1 MRLDTIKLRGL
12 GDTRMKIMKS
22 LLAAAV
28 ALAAVPALAQTA
40 PSDTIALVLE
50 KGVTMSVAQM
60 GITGD
65 VTYKPDGTFSGFDGQ
80 YEGTYKVDG
89 TKLCLTAPAVGQ
101 DNTCFDYPT
110 GQKSGDKFKITDPNV
125 GEIEITLK

>member
-1 MRLDTIKLRGL
+1 
-12 GDTRMKIMKS
+12 MKTKKS
-22 LLAAAV
+22 LLAAAAV
-28 ALAAVPALAQTA
+28 LIAAPAFAQTA

-65 VTYKPDGTFSGFDGQ
+65 VAYKPDGTFSGFDGQ

-89 TKLCLTAPAVGQ
+89 TKMCVTAPAVGQ
-101 DNTCFDYPT
+101 DNACWDYPA
-110 GQKSGDKFKITDPNV
+110 GKKSGDKFKITDANV
-125 GEIEITLK
+125 GEIEITIK

>member
-1 MRLDTIKLRGL
+1 
-12 GDTRMKIMKS
+12 MKITKS
-22 LLAAAV
+22 LLAAV
-28 ALAAVPALAQTA
+28 ALAATPAIAQTA
-40 PSDTIALVLE
+40 PSDTITLVLE

-60 GITGD
+60 GVTGD

-89 TKLCLTAPAVGQ
+89 TKLCFTSAAVGQ

-110 GQKSGDKFKITDPNV
+110 GQKSGDKFKITDPNI
-125 GEIEITLK
+125 GEIEITVK

>member
-1 MRLDTIKLRGL
+1 MKTI
-12 GDTRMKIMKS
+12 KS

-28 ALAAVPALAQTA
+28 ALAAVPAIAQTA

-65 VTYKPDGTFSGFDGQ
+65 VTYMPDGTFSGFDGQ

-110 GQKSGDKFKITDPNV
+110 GKKSGDKFKITDPNV
-125 GEIEITLK
+125 GEIEITVK

>member
-1 MRLDTIKLRGL
+1 
-12 GDTRMKIMKS
+12 MKMMKS

-28 ALAAVPALAQTA
+28 ALAAVPAIAQTA
-40 PSDTIALVLE
+40 PSDTIAVVLE

-65 VTYKPDGTFSGFDGQ
+65 VTYKPDGTFSGFDDQ
-80 YEGTYKVDG
+80 YVGTYKVDG
-89 TKLCLTAPAVGQ
+89 TKMCFTAAAQGQ

-110 GQKSGDKFKITDPNV
+110 GKKSGDKFKITDPNV

>member
-1 MRLDTIKLRGL
+1 
-12 GDTRMKIMKS
+12 MKITNS
-22 LLAAAV
+22 LLAATAALV
-28 ALAAVPALAQTA
+28 AIPAFAQTA

-80 YEGTYKVDG
+80 YEGTYKADG
-89 TKLCLTAPAVGQ
+89 SKLCLTAPAVGQ

-125 GEIEITLK
+125 GEIEITIK

>member
-1 MRLDTIKLRGL
+1 
-12 GDTRMKIMKS
+12 MKIIKT
-22 LLAAAV
+22 LIAAAV
-28 ALAAVPALAQTA
+28 AVAAVPAFAQTA
-40 PSDTIALVLE
+40 PSDTIVLVLE

-65 VTYKPDGTFSGFDGQ
+65 VAYKPDGTFTGFDGQ

-110 GQKSGDKFKITDPNV
+110 GQKSGDKFKVTDPNV
-125 GEIEITLK
+125 GEIEITIK

>member
-1 MRLDTIKLRGL
+1 
-12 GDTRMKIMKS
+12 MKITKS

-28 ALAAVPALAQTA
+28 ALAATPALAQTA
-40 PSDTIALVLE
+40 PSDTITLVLE

-89 TKLCLTAPAVGQ
+89 TKLCLTSAAVGQ

-125 GEIEITLK
+125 GEIEITVK

>member
-1 MRLDTIKLRGL
+1 MKTI
-12 GDTRMKIMKS
+12 KS

-28 ALAAVPALAQTA
+28 ALAAVPAIAQTA

-101 DNTCFDYPT
+101 DNTCFEYPT
-110 GQKSGDKFKITDPNV
+110 GKVSGDKFKITDPNV
-125 GEIEITLK
+125 GEIEITVK

>member
-1 MRLDTIKLRGL
+1 
-12 GDTRMKIMKS
+12 MKIAKT
-22 LLAAAV
+22 LIAAIVAV
-28 ALAAVPALAQTA
+28 AVAPAFAQTA

-65 VTYKPDGTFSGFDGQ
+65 VAYKPDGTFSGFDGQ

-89 TKLCLTAPAVGQ
+89 AKMCVTAPAVGQ
-101 DNTCFDYPT
+101 DNACWDYPT
-110 GQKSGDKFKITDPNV
+110 WQKSGDKFKITDANV
-125 GEIEITLK
+125 GEIEITIK